1 MSDRP
6 HTPMGYQPGLDGLRA
21 ISVIAVIIYHAGFS
35 WMSGGF
41 LGVEV
46 FFVVSGFLITML
58 LIEEHESSGAVNF
71 RSFWVRRAR
80 RLFPALG
87 VVLVAVST
95 WVALFGSA
103 EQASQMRRDLPWS
116 VLYAANWGQIVG
128 DVPYFAAGDPPM
140 LRHLW
145 SLAVE
150 EQWYVVWPL
159 VCVAL
164 LGWPVSQ
171 LTRFRLLIGGVLASW
186 LLMWWVNRSAPTLMD
201 GVFGL
206 FSGRDRTNFVYLSTL
221 TRSGGLLMG
230 AAAAFMWRPWSM
242 RTLALWRLR
251 TLDLA
256 AGLAVSVLVASFIG
270 AHLTRGYMYPWVMAL
285 TSLASLVAVAVVVHP
300 SAIGARW
307 LFGHDALTA
316 VGRRSYGLYLWHWPV
331 FVVLGATQGSWGRF
345 IIALFVAV
353 GVSEMSYRWI
363 ETPVRKG
370 ALSAWWQAA
379 ERQRRRLVAAMVGVA
394 LFVLGAY
401 YVTVENY
408 DVAIGG
414 EAVTFSLDT
423 ETIDGGVAATT
434 TPLVT
439 ESTAA
444 PSTDSEVSTLAVEST
459 TTTTSTSTSTSTTLP
474 TLPRSVVILGDST
487 AHSLAINLPDGIEET
502 FSITDGSLDG
512 CSVWDE
518 GRVVSE
524 RSFSNNFAYCNG
536 WVEKWSNAVDGAE
549 LALVVVGA
557 WDVFDVAI
565 EIDGVETVIPFASA
579 EWDSMF
585 VERLTA
591 GITALVGEGAEVALL
606 EVACMRPQDV
616 DGAGVPALPERAM
629 DDRVAH
635 VNDLL
640 RAFAD
645 GEDVWFV
652 NGPTQWCDDET
663 ISSSLSYRWDG
674 VHVYTP
680 GANLIF
686 ETIARELLSIP
697 AVQD

>member
-1 MSDRP
+1 
-6 HTPMGYQPGLDGLRA
+6 MGYQPGLDGLRA

-58 LIEEHESSGAVNF
+58 LIEEHESSGVVNF

-164 LGWPVSQ
+164 LGWSISHSM
-171 LTRFRLLIGGVLASW
+171 RFRLLIGGVLVSW
-186 LLMWWVNRSAPTLMD
+186 LLMWWVHRSAPTPMD

-206 FSGRDRTNFVYLSTL
+206 FSGSDRTNFVYLSTL
-221 TRSGGLLMG
+221 TRSGGLLLG
-230 AAAAFMWRPWSM
+230 AAAAFMWRPWRM
-242 RTLALWRLR
+242 RTLARWRPR
-251 TLDLA
+251 TLDLT
-256 AGLAVSVLVASFIG
+256 AGLAVGVLVASFIG

-307 LFGHDALTA
+307 LFGHDVITA
-316 VGRRSYGLYLWHWPV
+316 IGRRSYGLYLWHWPV
-331 FVVLGATQGSWGRF
+331 FVVFGATQGSWGRF
-345 IIALFVAV
+345 IIASLVAV
-353 GVSEMSYRWI
+353 GVSELSYRWI
-363 ETPVRKG
+363 ETPVRRG
-370 ALSAWWQAA
+370 ALTEWWHAT
-379 ERQRRRLVAAMVGVA
+379 ERQRRRLVAATVGVA
-394 LFVLGAY
+394 LFVLAAY

-408 DVAIGG
+408 DVAVGG
-414 EAVTFSLDT
+414 EAVTFSLDD
-423 ETIDGGVAATT
+423 EAVSGGVTATT
-434 TPLVT
+434 SPSVT
-439 ESTAA
+439 DSTAA
-444 PSTDSEVSTLAVEST
+444 SADGAASIDGEDSTIVVES
-459 TTTTSTSTSTSTTLP
+459 STTSTSTTLP
-474 TLPRSVVILGDST
+474 ELPRSVVILGDST

-502 FSITDGSLDG
+502 FTITDGSLDG

-536 WVEKWSNAVDGAE
+536 WLDKWSTAVDGAE
-549 LALVVVGA
+549 VALVVIGA
-557 WDVFDVAI
+557 WDVFDLAVDV
-565 EIDGVETVIPFASA
+565 DGVETVVPFASA

-585 VERLTA
+585 IERLTA
-591 GITALVGEGAEVALL
+591 GIDALLVEGAEVALL

-616 DGAGVPALPERAM
+616 DGAGVPALPERGM

-640 RAFAD
+640 MTLAD
-645 GEDVWFV
+645 GENVWFV

-680 GANLIF
+680 GANLIY
-686 ETIARELLSIP
+686 ETIARDVLSIP
-697 AVQD
+697 VVQG

>member
-1 MSDRP
+1 
-6 HTPMGYQPGLDGLRA
+6 MGYQPGLDGLRA

-80 RLFPALG
+80 RLFPALA

-128 DVPYFAAGDPPM
+128 DVPYFAVGDPPI

-164 LGWPVSQ
+164 LGWSVSH
-171 LTRFRLLIGGVLASW
+171 LMRFRLLIGGVLVSW
-186 LLMWWVNRSAPTLMD
+186 LLMWWVHRSSPSPMD

-206 FSGRDRTNFVYLSTL
+206 FSGSDRTNFVYLSTL
-221 TRSGGLLMG
+221 TRSGGLLLG
-230 AAAAFMWRPWSM
+230 AAAAFMWRPWST
-242 RTLALWRLR
+242 RSHARWRPR
-251 TLDLA
+251 TLDLSV
-256 AGLAVSVLVASFIG
+256 GLAVGVLVASFIG
-270 AHLTRGYMYPWVMAL
+270 AHLTSGYMYPGVMAL
-285 TSLASLVAVAVVVHP
+285 TSIASLVAVAGVVHP

-307 LFGHDALTA
+307 LFGHDVLTA

-331 FVVLGATQGSWGRF
+331 FVVFGATQGSWGS
-345 IIALFVAV
+345 FVFASLV
-353 GVSEMSYRWI
+353 AAGVSEMSYRWI

-370 ALSAWWQAA
+370 VLSSWWQTI
-379 ERQRRRLVAAMVGVA
+379 ERQRRQLIAATVGVG

-401 YVTVENY
+401 YVTVDNY
-408 DVAIGG
+408 DVAVGG
-414 EAVTFSLDT
+414 EAVTFSLDA
-423 ETIDGGVAATT
+423 ETVDGGVPATT
-434 TPLVT
+434 SPPATQ
-439 ESTAA
+439 STVASSDDA
-444 PSTDSEVSTLAVEST
+444 SQLGGEEPVVVGST
-459 TTTTSTSTSTSTTLP
+459 TTSTSTTLP
-474 TLPRSVVILGDST
+474 VLPRSVVILGDST

-502 FSITDGSLDG
+502 FTISDGSLDG

-524 RSFSNNFAYCNG
+524 RSFSNNFAYCDG
-536 WVEKWSNAVDGAE
+536 WVDKWSNAVDGAE
-549 LALVVVGA
+549 LALVVIGA
-557 WDVFDVAI
+557 WDVFDLALDV
-565 EIDGVETVIPFASA
+565 DGVETVIPFASA

-585 VERLTA
+585 VEHLTT
-591 GITALVGEGAEVALL
+591 GINALTYQGAQVALL

-616 DGAGVPALPERAM
+616 DGAGVPALPERGL

-635 VNDLL
+635 VNELL
-640 RAFAD
+640 GSLVD
-645 GEDVWFV
+645 GENVWFV

-680 GANLIF
+680 GANLIY
-686 ETIARELLSIP
+686 ETIARGLLSIP
-697 AVQD
+697 VVQA